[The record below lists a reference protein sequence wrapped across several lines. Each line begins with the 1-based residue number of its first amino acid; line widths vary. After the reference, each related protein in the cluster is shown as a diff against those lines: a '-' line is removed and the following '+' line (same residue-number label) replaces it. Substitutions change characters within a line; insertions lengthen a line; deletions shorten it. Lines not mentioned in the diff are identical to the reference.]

1 MYPLQVYYRHIEDVH
16 VEVPAQMVVHV
27 EVPAQMVVHA
37 EVPAQMVMSLSAEAM
52 VSSTI
57 PALSHIFA
65 KPED

>member
-1 MYPLQVYYRHIEDVH
+1 MYPLQVYYRHIEDAH

-27 EVPAQMVVHA
+27 EI
-37 EVPAQMVMSLSAEAM
+37 PAQMVMCLTADPM